1 MTGGQNGHFG
11 ALKTVNILIL
21 DPEPTCRAARQSLFM
36 LAGHRAET
44 VADGNQALAILRR
57 RRFDI
62 LLFDPLSND
71 ATAMPLLPLARL
83 TCPGCRLVILT
94 KTNLFQRGELFG
106 MMPPA
111 IRIVRQPVSD
121 ADLVIHCEHAV
132 SRNAPARKPGVREAY
147 QH

>member
-1 MTGGQNGHFG
+1 MIGGQNGHFG
-11 ALKTVNILIL
+11 ALKALNIPIL

-36 LAGHRAET
+36 LAGHRTES

-62 LLFDPLSND
+62 LLLDPFSND
-71 ATAMPLLPLARL
+71 ETAMALLLLARL
-83 TCPGCRLVILT
+83 TCPGCRLIILT

-111 IRIVRQPVSD
+111 IRIVRQPVSG
-121 ADLVIHCEHAV
+121 ADLVTHCEHAV
-132 SRNAPARKPGVREAY
+132 SRDAPARKPAVREAY